1 MDGKARALPPSISV
15 AAHAVLAAGVALAP
29 LLGTAA
35 LPQATS
41 PRVDAMPSVLS
52 IRLSGGGAP
61 RMGRV
66 GPPRV
71 PSRSGLVV
79 PTSPPASVP
88 VPEPIDLSG
97 DGLVPGFAEG
107 PGDASGS
114 SGFCLSDCAAAPAV
128 AAAEPAAAH
137 RGPYRPGGDI
147 REPVRIR
154 SVAPVY
160 PPLAVSARV
169 AGRVVVDCVI
179 DEEGRVT
186 NVAVLEG
193 HRLLDAA
200 AVDAVRQWRYRP
212 TLLNGVPIAI
222 QLQVVVSFTLR

>member
-1 MDGKARALPPSISV
+1 
-15 AAHAVLAAGVALAP
+15 
-29 LLGTAA
+29 
-35 LPQATS
+35 
-41 PRVDAMPSVLS
+41 
-52 IRLSGGGAP
+52 
-61 RMGRV
+61 
-66 GPPRV
+66 V

-79 PTSPPASVP
+79 PTSTSATIP

-97 DGLVPGFAEG
+97 DGLVPGFADG
-107 PGDASGS
+107 PGDASEG

-128 AAAEPAAAH
+128 SAEPADAH

-169 AGRVVVDCVI
+169 AGRVVLDCVI

-186 NVAVLEG
+186 NVVVLEG
-193 HRLLDAA
+193 HPLLDAA
-200 AVDAVRQWRYRP
+200 AVDAVRRWRYRP